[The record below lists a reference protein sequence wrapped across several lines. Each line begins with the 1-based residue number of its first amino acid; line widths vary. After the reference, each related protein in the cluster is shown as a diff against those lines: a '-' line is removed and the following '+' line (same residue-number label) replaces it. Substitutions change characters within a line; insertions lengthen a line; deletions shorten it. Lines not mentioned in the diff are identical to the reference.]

1 MHTANHSVE
10 EIIGSVLPFSRY
22 AQRLLESEPELRTEL
37 LQNLQRPF
45 LREEMQACLNADC
58 GAATDETARHGSFLF
73 RAAVGVALLAATRY

>member
-22 AQRLLESEPELRTEL
+22 VQRLLESEPELRTEL

-45 LREEMQACLNADC
+45 LREEMQARLNADC
-58 GAATDETARHGSFLF
+58 GAATD
-73 RAAVGVALLAATRY
+73 